1 MALNPV
7 KRRQVRRE
15 RLNRLLPN
23 TLTTLGLCCGFT
35 AVRFGLQ
42 EKWEISI
49 LFIGAAALFDTLDGR
64 VARLMGGQTELGGQL
79 DSLADVITSGFT
91 PGIVVY
97 QLFIRSGIL
106 VHDFKINIFSE
117 TIVFSIAPLALI
129 AFFLPIGAAF
139 RLAKFNSLQSKSSD
153 FFGLPTPANALF
165 FCSLPLMIAHPSFSF
180 VAPLFK
186 SAHVLIFLI
195 FLSVFM
201 MNSNWRLFS
210 LKINSKSGINIFI
223 FPLILFLISL
233 LLVYIYQGAG
243 FPIIIL
249 IYLML
254 SATRNWIL
262 FQA

>member
-1 MALNPV
+1 MKKVVKQIPNLITTANLLCGCLACVFAGLNQFEAAFWTV
-7 KRRQVRRE
+7 
-15 RLNRLLPN
+15 LLGITFDLFDGMIARLLN
-23 TLTTLGLCCGFT
+23 VTSDLGL
-35 AVRFGLQ
+35 
-42 EKWEISI
+42 
-49 LFIGAAALFDTLDGR
+49 
-64 VARLMGGQTELGGQL
+64 QL
-79 DSLADVITSGFT
+79 DSLADIITSGFT

-97 QLFIRSGIL
+97 QLFIRSGVL
-106 VHDFKINIFSE
+106 VDDFKVNIFSE

-129 AFFLPIGAAF
+129 AFLLPIGAAF
-139 RLAKFNSLQSKSSD
+139 RLAKFNLLQSKSLD

-180 VAPLFK
+180 IAPLFK

-195 FLSVFM
+195 FLSVFL

-210 LKINSKSGINIFI
+210 LKIKPKSGINIFI
-223 FPLILFLISL
+223 FPLILFIITLF
-233 LLVYIYQGAG
+233 LVYLYQGAG

-249 IYLML
+249 IYLIL

>member
-1 MALNPV
+1 MKKVVKQIPNLITSANLLCGCLASVFAGLNQFEAAFWTV
-7 KRRQVRRE
+7 LLGITFDLFDGMIARS
-15 RLNRLLPN
+15 LNI
-23 TLTTLGLCCGFT
+23 TSDLGL
-35 AVRFGLQ
+35 
-42 EKWEISI
+42 
-49 LFIGAAALFDTLDGR
+49 
-64 VARLMGGQTELGGQL
+64 QL